1 MTHGIAES
9 PQVLLGDPVDED
21 PGPDYPMARAA
32 AKMHMSN
39 LPFLAQYLPNM
50 YRDSIHPDLGYK
62 PNLDIPV
69 WEKPNSFDCIRCG
82 DCKAAC
88 PTGAIQSTLD
98 QLRVKPYGG
107 IKQPDIEK

>member
-1 MTHGIAES
+1 MF
-9 PQVLLGDPVDED
+9 VLLLILFVSIKYYRPFCKYVCPLGAIYGVFNPIALYRFSVDE
-21 PGPDYPMARAA
+21 
-32 AKMHMSN
+32 AKC
-39 LPFLAQYLPNM
+39 
-50 YRDSIHPDLGYK
+50 IHCGK
-62 PNLDIPV
+62 CKSVCGMDIPV

>member
-50 YRDSIHPDLGYK
+50 SVSYTHLDVYK
-62 PNLDIPV
+62 
-69 WEKPNSFDCIRCG
+69 R
-82 DCKAAC
+82 
-88 PTGAIQSTLD
+88 
-98 QLRVKPYGG
+98 
-107 IKQPDIEK
+107 QP